1 MKDVPQFEPYQEEL
15 EWRFVKIAESIKS
28 LAIKVKTTEGFLSK
42 GANMIQYK
50 IPGHDSYSD
59 LRGVFD
65 DLYERLNKIEEDIA
79 INGSLSDRDR
89 SELSEPD

>member
-1 MKDVPQFEPYQEEL
+1 MNEVPQFESYQEEL

-28 LAIKVKTTEGFLSK
+28 LAIKVKTVEGFLGK
-42 GANMIQYK
+42 GSNMIQYK

-59 LRGVFD
+59 LKGVFD
-65 DLYERLNKIEEDIA
+65 DLYDRLNKIEEDNA
-79 INGSLSDRDR
+79 INGSLPDRDR

>member
-1 MKDVPQFEPYQEEL
+1 MKDVPQFESYQEEL

-42 GANMIQYK
+42 G
-50 IPGHDSYSD
+50 HDSYSD

-79 INGSLSDRDR
+79 INGSLPDRDR

>member
-1 MKDVPQFEPYQEEL
+1 MEL
-15 EWRFVKIAESIKS
+15 FIIFGGAYALYTVGMAIA
-28 LAIKVKTTEGFLSK
+28 TELDYRAVNK
-42 GANMIQYK
+42 K

-79 INGSLSDRDR
+79 INGSLPDRDR